1 MKRKIQMFGI
11 IIMLVMVFF
20 GTNKTV
26 YAAND
31 SMKNAKTIYMNTNYS
46 DYLTKQVGERFYKF
60 TLSESG
66 EITLK
71 LKAYMYRSSWH
82 IYNSN
87 GECLYHCEANYWNDV
102 TEMYSTIDVN
112 DLTKGTYYLCIEDTY
127 YTGKFEFQMSFSS
140 ANESFSEEDGGN
152 NNLMTSAN
160 YVDFN
165 KLYKGQIAVND
176 NKDFYKFRVN
186 ENCKI
191 RLDLK
196 SFIYRTNYKIYDED
210 GFTVK
215 ENNWNYYNSVTESF
229 VTTDFLDLSPGV
241 YYLCIEES
249 YYTGNYNFKLSKS
262 AGSIVL
268 NKNKVSLE
276 KNSTITLKATLK
288 PSTGE
293 KINWESDDKKI
304 ATVNSKGVV
313 KTIRTGK
320 TVIRAYAGDDL
331 RAECVIYVKPSATKL
346 NKVKKSYK
354 NGKYRYVSLKWKK
367 IKDIDGY
374 EIYYSTKKNGKY
386 KKATYTSYNDVTSV
400 VIGLKRKKNYYIK
413 VRTYRYMDQ
422 KKFTGKWSNTIKYRA
437 K

>member
-1 MKRKIQMFGI
+1 MKRKIKILSI
-11 IIMLVMVFF
+11 IIMLAISFW

-26 YAAND
+26 NAAND
-31 SMKNAKTIYMNTNYS
+31 SLKNAKTIYMNVNYS
-46 DYLTKQVGERFYKF
+46 DYITEQVRERFYKF

-71 LKAYMYRSSWH
+71 LKAYIYRSSWH
-82 IYNSN
+82 IYNSD
-87 GECLYHCEANYWNDV
+87 GECLYHCEGNYWNDV

-112 DLTKGTYYLCIEDTY
+112 DLTKGTYYLCVEDTY

-140 ANESFSEEDGGN
+140 ANESFSEENGGN
-152 NNLMTSAN
+152 NNLMSSAN

-165 KLYKGQIAVND
+165 KLYKGQIALND
-176 NKDFYKFRVN
+176 NKDFYKFRVD
-186 ENCKI
+186 ETCKI

-196 SFIYRTNYKIYDED
+196 SFIHRTNYIIYDED
-210 GFTVK
+210 GFTVMD
-215 ENNWNYYNSVTESF
+215 NYRNYWNTVAETF

-249 YYTGNYNFKLSKS
+249 YYTGNYNFKLSRS
-262 AGSIVL
+262 AGSITL
-268 NKNKVSLE
+268 NKSKVSLE

-293 KINWESDDKKI
+293 KINWESDDKEI
-304 ATVNSKGVV
+304 ATVNSKGIV
-313 KTIRTGK
+313 KTLRTGK
-320 TVIRAYAGDDL
+320 AVIRAYAGDDL
-331 RAECVIYVKPSATKL
+331 KAECVVYVKPSATKL

-354 NGKYRYVSLKWKK
+354 DGKYRAVSLRWKK
-367 IKDIDGY
+367 VSDIDGY

-386 KKATYTSYNDVTSV
+386 KKATYTSYND
-400 VIGLKRKKNYYIK
+400 INIWLKRRKTYYIK
-413 VRTYRYMDQ
+413 VRSYRYMDG